1 MTTHSIAATAHRSTT
16 ERDAST
22 LLRRTFQVN
31 AASSALSA
39 AAFLVGGSALAQ
51 RLGSPISLAPT
62 AWLLLGF
69 AAFVAWLSARRPI
82 PLGAAWTV
90 VALDV
95 AWVVVSAIE
104 IAIGAYST
112 LGNWVFGAMALFV
125 AVLADVQILGI
136 LRIRRAR
143 A

>member
-1 MTTHSIAATAHRSTT
+1 MTTHPITATAPRVATA
-16 ERDAST
+16 RDAST

-39 AAFLVGGSALAQ
+39 VGFLAGGAALAE

-62 AWLLLGF
+62 ALFLLGF
-69 AAFVAWLSARRPI
+69 AAFVAWLSTRESI
-82 PLGAAWTV
+82 PMAGAWIV

-95 AWVVVSAIE
+95 AWVAVSATE
-104 IAIGAYST
+104 IALGVYSA

-125 AVLADVQILGI
+125 AVLADVQVLGI

-143 A
+143 G